1 MNLKNK
7 GKVRQPLRW
16 LGIGLLCTVLLVTLV
31 PRIKTIVELS
41 ERKQALL
48 EQKAELEKEQ
58 QALQLEL
65 EQADSPENIERI
77 AREQLGMVRPGEQPL
92 IPVLSR

>member
-1 MNLKNK
+1 MSLKSK
-7 GKVRQPLRW
+7 IRQPLRL

-31 PRIKTIVELS
+31 PRVKTVIELS

-48 EQKAELEKEQ
+48 EQKEKLEKEQ

-65 EQADSPENIERI
+65 EQASSPENIERI
-77 AREQLGMVRPGEQPL
+77 AREQLGMVKPGEQPL
-92 IPVLSR
+92 IPVLPE

>member
-1 MNLKNK
+1 MKNK

>member
-1 MNLKNK
+1 MKNK

-58 QALQLEL
+58 QALMLEF
-65 EQADSPENIERI
+65 EQASSPENIERI
-77 AREQLGMVRPGEQPL
+77 AREQLGMVKPGEQPL

>member
-1 MNLKNK
+1 MKNK

-16 LGIGLLCTVLLVTLV
+16 LGIGLLCTVLLFTLV